1 MSKRTP
7 ATKRA
12 SDRAPPKDQ
21 NSLEIAGANGKTVET
36 RRAEVAYDPAVR
48 SLAGAR
54 GFIQGM
60 LGAQGLTESLE
71 VLNAQVKEVQG
82 GDLSGIERTLVAQ
95 ANTLDAIFNELASR
109 AARNMGEYLNATETY
124 LRLALKAQTQCRA
137 TLETLAA
144 IKNPPIIYARQ
155 ANVTTGPQQVNNT
168 IAPNTRTR
176 ETENTPT
183 QLLEAQHGERLDS
196 RTTGTASGSDPAM
209 AALGT
214 GDRAK
219 VPRG

>member
-12 SDRAPPKDQ
+12 SDKAPPKDQ
-21 NSLEIAGANGKTVET
+21 NSLEIAGTNGKTAET

-60 LGAQGLTESLE
+60 LGPQGLTESLE
-71 VLNAQVKEVQG
+71 VLNAQVKEVQAG
-82 GDLSGIERTLVAQ
+82 NLSGIERMLVAQ

-168 IAPNTRTR
+168 IAPNTRAR

-196 RTTGTASGSDPAM
+196 RTTGTASSGDPAM
-209 AALGT
+209 ATLGT

-219 VPRG
+219 VPSG

>member
-7 ATKRA
+7 ATKRTP
-12 SDRAPPKDQ
+12 DKAPPKDQ
-21 NSLEIAGANGKTVET
+21 NSLEIAGTNGKTAET

-60 LGAQGLTESLE
+60 LGPQGLTESLE
-71 VLNAQVKEVQG
+71 VLNTQVKEVQAG
-82 GDLSGIERTLVAQ
+82 NLGSVERTLVAQ

-168 IAPNTRTR
+168 IAPNTRAR
-176 ETENTPT
+176 ETENAPT
-183 QLLEAQHGERLDS
+183 QLFEAQHGERLDS

-209 AALGT
+209 ATLGT
-214 GDRAK
+214 GDRAQIQ
-219 VPRG
+219 RG

>member
-7 ATKRA
+7 ATKRTP
-12 SDRAPPKDQ
+12 DKAPPKDQ
-21 NSLEIAGANGKTVET
+21 NSLEIAGTNGKTAET

-60 LGAQGLTESLE
+60 LGPQGLTESLE
-71 VLNAQVKEVQG
+71 VLNTQVKEVQAG
-82 GDLSGIERTLVAQ
+82 NLGSVERTLVAQ

-168 IAPNTRTR
+168 IAPNTRER
-176 ETENTPT
+176 ETENAPT
-183 QLLEAQHGERLDS
+183 QLFEAQHGERLDS

-209 AALGT
+209 ATLGT
-214 GDRAK
+214 GDRAQIQ
-219 VPRG
+219 RG

>member
-1 MSKRTP
+1 MSKRAP

-12 SDRAPPKDQ
+12 SDKAPPKDQ
-21 NSLEIAGANGKTVET
+21 NSLEIPGTNGKTAET

-71 VLNAQVKEVQG
+71 ALNTQVKEVQA
-82 GDLSGIERTLVAQ
+82 GDLGGIERTLVAQ
-95 ANTLDAIFNELASR
+95 ASTLDAIFNELASR

-168 IAPNTRTR
+168 IAPDTRTR
-176 ETENTPT
+176 ETENTPP
-183 QLLEAQHGERLDS
+183 QLLEEQHGERLDT

-209 AALGT
+209 ATLET
-214 GDRAK
+214 RDRAQI
-219 VPRG
+219 PRG